1 MKNAK
6 LIWMAIQEALNEER
20 DGFYGF
26 IEEFLRYKM
35 HTYKEPTRRG
45 TPKGEKVGFSSKKH
59 YACVLVGITNYKL
72 KDIAKK
78 SDVSYGML
86 RKWKADP
93 DFTDEANYIAFWFV
107 IEIYRR
113 IKNHISGQ
121 QEATK
126 KFFDGQGKDPF
137 AKRDPD
143 RPLDDFERILI
154 DAPYFSDIARFFL
167 IKFLM
172 DLEQE
177 LKNLQGDDWAHYI
190 ALSLRLL
197 DILLYSKTKKIG
209 IAPPSLARHMVSE
222 VKNIISEKRK
232 ISSREQRIILNR
244 LNILEHALRGYQ
256 DEFSDL
262 YEESLPKGK
271 KREKLDEFYSKTAEF
286 KMFDFKKEEVE
297 SHEGKEPQKK

>member
-1 MKNAK
+1 
-6 LIWMAIQEALNEER
+6 MAIQETLNEER

-26 IEEFLRYKM
+26 IEEFLRYEM

-59 YACVLVGITNYKL
+59 FACTLVGITNFKL
-72 KDIAKK
+72 KDLAKK
-78 SDVSYGML
+78 SDVSYGMI
-86 RKWKADP
+86 RKWNTDP
-93 DFTDEANYIAFWFV
+93 NFTDEANYIAFWFV
-107 IEIYRR
+107 IEILRR
-113 IKNHISGQ
+113 IKKHISGQ
-121 QEATK
+121 QEVAK
-126 KFFDGQGKDPF
+126 KYFDGQGKDPF
-137 AKRDPD
+137 AKKDPD
-143 RPLDDFERILI
+143 RPLNDFERILR

-177 LKNLQGDDWAHYI
+177 LKNLQGDDWADYI

-209 IAPPSLARHMVSE
+209 IVPPSLARLMVSE

-232 ISSREQRIILNR
+232 ISSREQRIILNH

-256 DEFSDL
+256 DEFSGL

-271 KREKLDEFYSKTAEF
+271 KREKLDEFYSKLTEF

-297 SHEGKEPQKK
+297 SHEGKEPQNK